1 MMRYKLVE
9 TTVGRLIY
17 NDAIP
22 QDLGFVDRSDP
33 ETMFDPEINFV
44 VGKKQLGKIIDKCIT
59 KHGFTV
65 SAGVLDAIKDL
76 GYHYSTVG
84 SLTVAIADMT
94 VPAKKYEL
102 IGQTEKEII
111 KIDRQY
117 RRGLITN
124 DERYRLSVQA
134 WEKTTNDVTDALRES
149 MDRYNPIFMMAD
161 SGARGSMAQI
171 RQLAGMRGLMADTSG
186 RTIEIPIKANFR
198 EGLSVLGTSSPPE
211 APERAWPTPPCV
223 PLTRVT

>member
-1 MMRYKLVE
+1 MYREIDGEMRHKLVE

-17 NDAIP
+17 NEAVP
-22 QDLGFVDRSDP
+22 QDLGFVDRSNP
-33 ETMFDPEINFV
+33 ENMFEPEINFV

-94 VPAKKYEL
+94 VPQKKYEL
-102 IGQTEKEII
+102 IAETEKEIV

-124 DERYRLSVQA
+124 DERYRLTVAA
-134 WEKTTNDVTDALRES
+134 WEKTTADVTQRPAGVHGPLQPHLHDGRLR
-149 MDRYNPIFMMAD
+149 RP
-161 SGARGSMAQI
+161 
-171 RQLAGMRGLMADTSG
+171 
-186 RTIEIPIKANFR
+186 
-198 EGLSVLGTSSPPE
+198 
-211 APERAWPTPPCV
+211 W
-223 PLTRVT
+223 